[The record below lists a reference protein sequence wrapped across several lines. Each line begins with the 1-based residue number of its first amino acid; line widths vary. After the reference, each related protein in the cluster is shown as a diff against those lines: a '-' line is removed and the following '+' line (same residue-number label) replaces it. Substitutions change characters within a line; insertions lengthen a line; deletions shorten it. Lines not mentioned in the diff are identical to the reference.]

1 MSDVAEDEHR
11 IRELTGVPASP
22 GIALG
27 RAYHLER
34 AHLRVP
40 HHKLAAGE
48 VDREI
53 TRLVTAMELSRH
65 QLSQVRAKLNLGD
78 HLQIIDAHLALFQDP
93 ELFQRLRQRITDLSI
108 NAEWAVAQVLAEVVS
123 VFEHVDDA
131 YLRERGRDFDYF
143 ERRLLINLMGVKQ
156 ESIEHLADP
165 VVLVAHDLSPADL
178 ANVNREKVLGI
189 LTDVGTATS
198 HTAILARA
206 MEIPTIVGLESITGE
221 VKTGDLIVLDGFEG
235 KVFLNPSLE
244 LIAEYD
250 TRREF
255 YERFEQDLRLV
266 RDLPAETADG
276 VRLSLA
282 ANIELPSEIAAVK
295 NNGLTRIGLFR
306 TEFLF
311 IFSAHPPT
319 EDEQYEVYRQ
329 VVERMGPDGVTTI
342 RTIDLGGDK
351 ASFAAAEVMG
361 EANPAMGLRA
371 IRLCLA
377 HPDIFRTQLRAIL
390 RASAHGAV
398 RIMFPMISGIDE
410 LRQAKALLAEVREE
424 LRQRGAAQAEKVEL
438 GVMIETPAA
447 VLVADMLAAEVDYFS
462 IGTNDLI
469 QYTLAVDRANEHI
482 NYLFHPLHPA
492 VLRAIRLVVRAAREA
507 GIPVAMCGEMAGQLE
522 YTMALVGLGVT
533 ELSMAPNKALHVK
546 RMLGRFTSAEAR
558 ELVEQ
563 ALTLHT
569 SSEVNDLIVGRMHA
583 NFPEEFELEK
593 MDRDAEA

>member
-1 MSDVAEDEHR
+1 LTRVAYEDDK
-11 IRELTGVPASP
+11 IREMVGVPAAP

-27 RAYHLER
+27 RVHHIDR

-40 HHKLAAGE
+40 HHKLPADFVPGE
-48 VDREI
+48 IE
-53 TRLVTAMELSRH
+53 RLSNAMELSRH
-65 QLSQVRAKLNLGD
+65 QLALVRAKLDMGD

-93 ELFQRLRQRITDLSI
+93 ELVNRLRQRIVDLAI
-108 NAEWAVAQVLAEVVS
+108 NAEWAVTQVISEVAS
-123 VFEHVDDA
+123 AFDHVDDA

-143 ERRLLINLMGVKQ
+143 QRRLLLNLMGVKQ
-156 ESIEHLADP
+156 ESLENIADP

-178 ANVNREKVLGI
+178 ANVNPEKVLGI

-206 MEIPTIVGLESITGE
+206 MEIPTIVGLESITAE
-221 VKTGDLIVLDGFEG
+221 VKTGDLIVLDGLEG

-244 LIAEYD
+244 LIADYD

-266 RDLPAETADG
+266 RDLPAQTGDG
-276 VRLSLA
+276 QRITLA
-282 ANIELPSEIAAVK
+282 ANIELPSELAAVK
-295 NNGLTRIGLFR
+295 NNGLNRIGLFR

-319 EDEQYEVYRQ
+319 EDEQYEVYRG
-329 VVERMGPDGVTTI
+329 VVERMGPEGVTTI

-351 ASFAAAEVMG
+351 ASFAAAEAQG

-377 HPDIFRTQLRAIL
+377 HPDVFRTQLRAIL

-410 LRQAKALLAEVREE
+410 LREAKALLAEVRDD
-424 LRQRGAAQAEKVEL
+424 LRARGVPQGEKVDL
-438 GVMIETPAA
+438 GIMVETPAA
-447 VLVADMLAAEVDYFS
+447 VLIADLLAEECDYFS

-492 VLRAIRLVVRAAREA
+492 VLRAIRLVVRAGRDA
-507 GIPVAMCGEMAGQLE
+507 GIPVAMCGEMAGHLE
-522 YTMALVGLGVT
+522 YVMTLIGLGVT

-546 RMLGRFTSAEAR
+546 RMLSRFTAAQAR
-558 ELVEQ
+558 ELVDE
-563 ALTLHT
+563 ALRLHT
-569 SSEVNDLIVGRMHA
+569 AAEVNDFIVTRMHTA
-583 NFPEEFELEK
+583 FPEEFELEK
-593 MDRDAEA
+593 LERD